1 MRQSSI
7 QVYFCIYI
15 YFAMLV
21 VSALE
26 QLLEGRRRKEYSST
40 WILPSRAK

>member
-15 YFAMLV
+15 YLAMLI

-26 QLLEGRRRKEYSST
+26 EFLEGRRRKEYSST
-40 WILPSRAK
+40 WILPTRAK